1 MADRK
6 LIIMVYYMIFF
17 VSSRGMGQSCDDKL
31 CDSVHFPLLDNM
43 NAPLVANLDFSKFS
57 SRLKIY
63 IDDEIKK
70 GIETAVKVLVSNL
83 TQEKLADVIKRMD
96 SHMEEKLK
104 MLEARLVN
112 ESKIISDNKEAVA
125 PTDIGFHAELSN
137 TITLSSTQTL
147 NFERVITNIGN
158 GYNNHT
164 GMFTATDNGLYF
176 FMASFIPEGSSRAHL
191 EMIKNSVVI
200 ARGRAH
206 GSGSMQA
213 VVKLMTGDVVR
224 CRHWSG
230 SGTETVYKN
239 FSFFSG
245 YLIN

>member
-1 MADRK
+1 
-6 LIIMVYYMIFF
+6 
-17 VSSRGMGQSCDDKL
+17 MGQGCD
-31 CDSVHFPLLDNM
+31 DSVHFPLLDKM
-43 NAPLVANLDFSKFS
+43 NAPLVANLDFSQFS
-57 SRLKIY
+57 SQLKIY

-70 GIETAVKVLVSNL
+70 GVTTAVKVLVSNI
-83 TQEKLADVIKRMD
+83 TQEKLADFVKTMD
-96 SHMEEKLK
+96 SHLEEKLE
-104 MLEARLVN
+104 MLEERLFN
-112 ESKIISDNKEAVA
+112 ETNTITDKEKKL
-125 PTDIGFHAELSN
+125 PQKEIGFHAELSN
-137 TITLSSTQTL
+137 IIALSSTQTL

-176 FMASFIPEGSSRAHL
+176 FMASFIPHSGRAHL
-191 EMIKNSVVI
+191 EMVKNSVVI
-200 ARGRAH
+200 ARGRAN

-213 VVKLMTGDVVR
+213 VVTLMIGDVVR

-245 YLIN
+245 HLIK

>member
-1 MADRK
+1 
-6 LIIMVYYMIFF
+6 
-17 VSSRGMGQSCDDKL
+17 MGQSCDDKQ
-31 CDSVHFPLLDNM
+31 CDSVHFPLVGIM

-57 SRLKIY
+57 SQLQMY

-83 TQEKLADVIKRMD
+83 TQEKLFKTVD
-96 SHMEEKLK
+96 SHVEDKLK
-104 MLEARLVN
+104 MLEERLIN
-112 ESKIISDNKEAVA
+112 ESKIITDNKEAVA
-125 PTDIGFHAELSN
+125 PTEIGFHAELSN

-191 EMIKNSVVI
+191 EMVKNSVVI

-213 VVKLMTGDVVR
+213 VVKLMRGDVVR

-245 YLIN
+245 YLIK